1 MSASE
6 QTGLINAAI
15 IVTFFLPYQGSS
27 MNSKYLTV
35 GLFIGALL
43 TPVAVYATDSDADR
57 AHPVAFVKDSVIT
70 TKIKTKLAAEK
81 LRSMTHIRVDTD
93 SNGMVVLGGSA
104 KNQGFIDKAG
114 AIALATEGVTSVQN
128 NIKVK
133 KDD

>member
-6 QTGLINAAI
+6 QTGLIKVAI
-15 IVTFFLPYQGSS
+15 IGAFFLPHQGSA

-35 GLFIGALL
+35 GLVIGALL

-57 AHPVAFVKDSVIT
+57 ANPVAFVKDSIIT

-93 SNGMVVLGGSA
+93 SNGMVVLSGSA
-104 KNQGFIDKAG
+104 KNQGFIDKAE
-114 AIALATEGVTSVQN
+114 AIARATEGVTSVQN
-128 NIKVK
+128 KIKVK